1 MKIAILGATSQ
12 ISQDLILSFSK
23 NKSYNFSLFDRN
35 FGLLNDLV
43 GRAYMIVWHPNL
55 SKTYAHF

>member
-43 GRAYMIVWHPNL
+43 GRAYMIV
-55 SKTYAHF
+55 